1 MNYNKGSIV
10 ISPTF
15 CNIPHAIHV
24 EDTGV
29 YLSGLDTNTTGG
41 YIEYTNKQGGPVV
54 FKLLHNQRRTVIQQ
68 FNNQLKELGKE
79 L

>member
-1 MNYNKGSIV
+1 MFESLQESIEEQNKLLREI
-10 ISPTF
+10 
-15 CNIPHAIHV
+15 
-24 EDTGV
+24 
-29 YLSGLDTNTTGG
+29 LQ
-41 YIEYTNKQGGPVV
+41 KGGPVV